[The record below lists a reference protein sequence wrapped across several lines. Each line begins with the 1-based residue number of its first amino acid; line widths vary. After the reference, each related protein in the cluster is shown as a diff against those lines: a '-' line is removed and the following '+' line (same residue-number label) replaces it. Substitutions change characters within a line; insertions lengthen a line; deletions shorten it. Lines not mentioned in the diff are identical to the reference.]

1 MVKITYIPTKFEN
14 TKIEQEILFDVENPW
29 LLVHVAAF
37 ADTKEEYRH
46 AICKERISICVNDKE
61 LDVDE
66 WNSYEVKDGDSIVV
80 TPTIEGGRGGFLNT
94 IIGAI
99 LVVVGAIINAVSYG
113 SLSWLGTPMMY
124 TGVAMMIGGVVQMLF
139 GVSGDITMP
148 TFSDGSD
155 SPTYSWEG
163 IQLTA
168 ITDRPI
174 GVCYGEQ
181 TPILLS

>member
-1 MVKITYIPTKFEN
+1 MVKITYIPNKFEDIQI
-14 TKIEQEILFDVENPW
+14 TSEIPLDLENPW
-29 LLVHVAAF
+29 LLVHVATF
-37 ADTKEEYRH
+37 ADLNSEYRH
-46 AICKERISICVNDKE
+46 AICKERISIYVNDKE
-61 LDVDE
+61 VDVDK
-66 WNSYEVKDGDSIVV
+66 WNAYKVLDADNIVV
-80 TPTIEGGRGGFLNT
+80 IPTIEGGDGGFLNT

-168 ITDRPI
+168 ITARYRDWETDRKS
-174 GVCYGEQ
+174 VV
-181 TPILLS
+181 